1 MGEKWKKWSGRI
13 REQQNRKSFIV
24 ILALAGLVAGT
35 LVLVTKGRVAQDLPQ
50 ETAADTLSTQL
61 IYDIPIE
68 ARMDISSNTV
78 PDGATLSVL
87 LDHHGVTL
95 AMIEQMQRA
104 AGDRFAL
111 RSIRAGNG
119 YTTIGDT
126 DSLINGKT
134 PRLLYFIYDKNN
146 RESVIF
152 EFGDSIT
159 FRPFEKEVKIERK
172 KLSGTISS
180 SLWNT
185 VLENGGEFSLAA
197 ELSDVYQWTIDFYG
211 IQKGDNFTVIYD
223 QEEIDGQPVGIGKI
237 WGARVEHKG
246 KTFYAVRFEHGE
258 KIKGYWDEE
267 GASLKK
273 SFLKAPLKYSRISS
287 RFSNSRLH
295 PVLRI
300 RRPHHGVDYAA
311 PKGTPVYAVA
321 NGTVIACGWAGGGG
335 NTIKI
340 KHSVNNGIYTTG
352 YLHLSRF
359 AKGMKTGKYVEQG
372 DLIGYV
378 GSTGLS
384 TGPHLDFRVWRKGTP
399 IDPLKMTQEPGEP
412 IADSLKTAYAAVR
425 DSILTE
431 LGN

>member
-1 MGEKWKKWSGRI
+1 MGEKWRKWSGRI
-13 REQQNRKSFIV
+13 REQQNRRSFIV

-35 LVLVTKGRVAQDLPQ
+35 LVLVGKARVAEEPQ
-50 ETAADTLSTQL
+50 ETADTVCTQL
-61 IYDIPIE
+61 IYDIPVE
-68 ARMDISSNTV
+68 ARMDISTSTV

-87 LDHHGVTL
+87 LDHHGVTP
-95 AMIEQMQRA
+95 AMIEQMRQA
-104 AGDRFAL
+104 AGERFPL
-111 RSIRAGNG
+111 RSIRAGNS
-119 YTTIGDT
+119 YTTIGNT
-126 DSLINGKT
+126 DSLINGKI
-134 PRLLYFIYDKNN
+134 PCLLYFIYDKNE

-152 EFGDSIT
+152 CFGDSVT
-159 FRPFEKEVKIERK
+159 FRTFEKEVKVERK
-172 KLSGTISS
+172 KLSGTINS

-185 VLENGGEFSLAA
+185 VLENGGELSLAA

-211 IQKGDNFTVIYD
+211 IQKGDNFTVVYD
-223 QEEIDGQPVGIGKI
+223 QEEIDGQPVGTGKI
-237 WGARVEHKG
+237 WGARFEHKG
-246 KTFYAVRFEHGE
+246 KTFYAVRFEHD

-321 NGTVIACGWAGGGG
+321 NGTVIACGWSGGGG

-340 KHSVNNGIYTTG
+340 KHSVNNGMYTTG

-359 AKGMKTGKYVEQG
+359 AQGMRTGKYVEQG

-378 GSTGLS
+378 GSTGVS
-384 TGPHLDFRVWRKGTP
+384 TGPHLDFRVWRKGSP